1 MAREITP
8 KEFDESARQSSRGA
22 ELTVHLNL
30 DENERF
36 EEGETVALWGRE
48 LTVIDVELPR
58 SPMGREKI
66 YLAELTFPAPGRTR
80 G

>member
-1 MAREITP
+1 MAQEISV
-8 KEFDESARQSSRGA
+8 KESEESARQFGRGA

-30 DENERF
+30 HEDDRF

-48 LTVIDVELPR
+48 VTVIDVELPS

-66 YLAELTFPAPGRTR
+66 YLAELAFPAPGRPR